1 MRNNR
6 LSMRACIALYFCL
19 SVFFEAN
26 NAFADDSVVAI
37 ATAPA
42 LRAPIAQPVR
52 AYGVVAASAANLTSI
67 NLPYVARITQLRVQ
81 TGQPVKRGD
90 PLFIVQ
96 ADPAAA
102 LAATQA
108 RSAATLADG
117 ELSRTQSLFDKG
129 LATASQLAA
138 ARKAAQD
145 AREAMASQAQSGITS
160 GPKTVASPI
169 DGVVLQISAGQGDQ
183 VQAGAPILQLAG
195 ADRGQQGRGN
205 VMLAVEPSDAINIHA
220 GDEVRLRGL
229 STSLAKVAMTGRVV
243 LVGGSIDPQS
253 QLVDVGANVPLGN
266 SAFIPGTH
274 VAADIDTNRGTH
286 WVVPRPAVL
295 KDEHGD
301 FVFQVTSGNKARR
314 VNVVT
319 RIEDRDRYGIDGP
332 LNAAQPIVISGNYEL
347 KDGMTVR
354 GAGGTPR

>member
-1 MRNNR
+1 MQNKR
-6 LSMRACIALYFCL
+6 LSMQACIAMCFYL
-19 SVFFEAN
+19 SALFEAG
-26 NAFADDSVVAI
+26 NALADDAVVAVS
-37 ATAPA
+37 TAPVQ
-42 LRAPIAQPVR
+42 RAPIAQPVR
-52 AYGVVAASAANLTSI
+52 AYGIVAASAANLTSI
-67 NLPYVARITQLRVQ
+67 NLPYVVRVTQLRVQ

-90 PLFIVQ
+90 PLFVVQ

-117 ELSRTQSLFDKG
+117 EVARTQSLFDKG

-145 AREAMASQAQSGITS
+145 AREALASQETTGITS
-160 GPKTVASPI
+160 GSKVVTSPI
-169 DGVVLQISAGQGDQ
+169 DGVVLQVSVGQGDQ
-183 VQAGAPILQLAG
+183 VQAGAPIVQLAG
-195 ADRGQQGRGN
+195 TDNGREARGN
-205 VMLAVEPSDAINIHA
+205 VMLAVEPSDAVNIHA

-229 STSLAKVAMTGRVV
+229 SSSLAKVSMTGRVV
-243 LVGGSIDPQS
+243 LVGASIDTQS

-274 VAADIDTNRGTH
+274 VAADIDTNRGMH
-286 WVVPRPAVL
+286 WVVPRSAVL

-301 FVFQVTSGNKARR
+301 FVFQVVSGNKAHR

-319 RIEDRDRYGIDGP
+319 QIEDRDRYGVDGP
-332 LNAAQPIVISGNYEL
+332 LNAAQPVVVSGNYEL
-347 KDGMTVR
+347 KDGMTVQ
-354 GAGGTPR
+354 GAGGAPR

>member
-1 MRNNR
+1 MLNNR
-6 LSMRACIALYFCL
+6 LSMPACIALCFCL

-26 NAFADDSVVAI
+26 NALADDSVVAVT
-37 ATAPA
+37 TASV
-42 LRAPIAQPVR
+42 RRIQIAQPVR

-90 PLFIVQ
+90 PLFVVQ

-117 ELSRTQSLFDKG
+117 ELARTQSLFDKG

-145 AREAMASQAQSGITS
+145 AREMLVSQAQSGITS
-160 GPKTVASPI
+160 GAKVVASPI

-183 VQAGAPILQLAG
+183 VQAGAPIMQLAG
-195 ADRGQQGRGN
+195 ADRGQQARGN

-229 STSLAKVAMTGRVV
+229 STSLAKVSMTGRVV
-243 LVGGSIDPQS
+243 LVGASIDPQS

-274 VAADIDTNRGTH
+274 VAADIDTNRGMH
-286 WVVPRPAVL
+286 WVVPRSAVL
-295 KDEHGD
+295 KDDHGD
-301 FVFQVTSGNKARR
+301 FVFQVSSANKAHR

-319 RIEDRDRYGIDGP
+319 QIEDRDRYGIDGP
-332 LNAAQPIVISGNYEL
+332 LSATQPVVVSGNYEL
-347 KDGMTVR
+347 KDGMTVQ
-354 GAGGTPR
+354 GAGGAPR

>member
-1 MRNNR
+1 MLNNR
-6 LSMRACIALYFCL
+6 LSMHACIALYFCL
-19 SVFFEAN
+19 SIFSEAN
-26 NAFADDSVVAI
+26 NALADDTAVAVTTASVQH
-37 ATAPA
+37 
-42 LRAPIAQPVR
+42 APIAQPVR
-52 AYGVVAASAANLTSI
+52 AYGIVAASAANLTSI

-81 TGQPVKRGD
+81 TGQLVKRGD
-90 PLFIVQ
+90 PLFVVQ

-145 AREAMASQAQSGITS
+145 AREALASQAQSGIAS
-160 GPKTVASPI
+160 GAKTVASPI

-183 VQAGAPILQLAG
+183 VQAGAPIMQLAG
-195 ADRGQQGRGN
+195 ADRGQPTRGN
-205 VMLAVEPSDAINIHA
+205 VMLAVEPSDAIKIHA

-229 STSLAKVAMTGRVV
+229 SSSLAKVSMTGRVV
-243 LVGGSIDPQS
+243 LVGASIDPQS
-253 QLVDVGANVPLGN
+253 QLVDVGANVPLGT

-286 WVVPRPAVL
+286 WVVPRSAVL
-295 KDEHGD
+295 KDERGN
-301 FVFQVTSGNKARR
+301 FVFQVASGNKARR
-314 VNVVT
+314 VNVVMQ
-319 RIEDRDRYGIDGP
+319 IEDRDRYGIDGP
-332 LNAAQPIVISGNYEL
+332 LNASQPVVVSGNYEL
-347 KDGMTVR
+347 KDGMTVH